1 MKLDLYLAQTTELQ
15 KIASRLLEGLPTIEK
30 WVFRVL
36 LSVIAYFVVGKLIK
50 KVCNFLKTALQTAGV
65 EVGATQFISSFA
77 KAAMYVVLLMIIGVQ
92 LGIKESSL
100 VAVLASAGAAL
111 VLALQGGL
119 SNLAGGVI
127 ILVLQPF
134 TVGDYIIES
143 TNKQEGT
150 VVKIDLFY
158 TTLTS
163 VDNKRIIVPNGTLTG
178 ASIVNVTAQDRRN
191 LEIKIM
197 ISYQADLIKAKS
209 ILDRLLREDPT
220 TMSDKEIKV
229 FVDELAD
236 DGVIIGFRVWVKT
249 EDYWPTKWR
258 LNEAIKLAFDEEKIE
273 IPYPQLD
280 VHIK

>member
-36 LSVIAYFVVGKLIK
+36 LSVLAYFVVGKLIK

-134 TVGDYIIES
+134 TVGDYII
-143 TNKQEGT
+143 
-150 VVKIDLFY
+150 
-158 TTLTS
+158 LTS

-220 TMSDKEIKV
+220 TMSDKEMKV

-258 LNEAIKLAFDEEKIE
+258 LNEAIKLEFDEEKIE